1 MSASLENKQA
11 TTDVE
16 EPETTYFGLPVVKLL
31 DGKVVRFSDIEKL
44 PFFEFW
50 LTSSAGSTLQLLDDG
65 DKGVN
70 LNDWISF
77 SRLFIQT
84 GNHRYSKESL

>member
-1 MSASLENKQA
+1 MSGNPESSNAK
-11 TTDVE
+11 E
-16 EPETTYFGLPVVKLL
+16 EPETTYFGLDVVRMHG
-31 DGKVVRFSDIEKL
+31 GKVVRISDIEKL

-50 LTSSAGSTLQLLDDG
+50 LASSSGSTLQLLDDG

-70 LNDWISF
+70 LNDWIAF

-84 GNHRYSKESL
+84 GKHRYSKDS

>member
-1 MSASLENKQA
+1 MSDSPERSNAK
-11 TTDVE
+11 E
-16 EPETTYFGLPVVKLL
+16 EPETTYFGLHVVKMH

-50 LTSSAGSTLQLLDDG
+50 LTSSTGSTLQLLDDG

-70 LNDWISF
+70 LNDWIAF